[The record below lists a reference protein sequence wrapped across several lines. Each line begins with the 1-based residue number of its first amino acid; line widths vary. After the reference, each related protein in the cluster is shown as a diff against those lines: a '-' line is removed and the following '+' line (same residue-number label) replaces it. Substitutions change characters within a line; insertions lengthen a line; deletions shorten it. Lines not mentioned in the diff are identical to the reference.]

1 MVCSISSISSAKPA
15 GRDFPYGARRGLA
28 FNTIT
33 AKHFTG
39 QYHETSLP
47 GGEGLY
53 TFGARWFDPKLARFV
68 SADTIVPDPGVPQ
81 WLNRYAYAIGNPLR
95 YTDPSGHMFCEDCT
109 GGAGHYGGGRTG
121 GTGPG
126 RGGGTSGTPT
136 STPAG
141 CYSVVCL
148 PTSTPTQTPT
158 DTPRPGPGYYP
169 TTPTP
174 TPTPTATPWPY
185 TRTPGRVNVPDLYWG
200 TAYALTVSL
209 PKAVGNPTILH
220 AVGRGAPETLGGPI
234 SAMVG
239 LAVSVYPNEIRH
251 VTQGDS
257 VRETV
262 TDVIVD
268 TGGYAFSTA
277 VAPGGSGRSV
287 CCHKFLHWR
296 PS

>member
-1 MVCSISSISSAKPA
+1 
-15 GRDFPYGARRGLA
+15 
-28 FNTIT
+28 
-33 AKHFTG
+33 
-39 QYHETSLP
+39 
-47 GGEGLY
+47 
-53 TFGARWFDPKLARFV
+53 
-68 SADTIVPDPGVPQ
+68 
-81 WLNRYAYAIGNPLR
+81 
-95 YTDPSGHMFCEDCT
+95 MFCEDCT

-121 GTGPG
+121 GTGPS

-136 STPAG
+136 STPPG

-148 PTSTPTQTPT
+148 PTSTPTHTPT

-268 TGGYAFSTA
+268 TGGYAFSTVVGTGGAA
-277 VAPGGSGRSV
+277 VFFGFSMTLTQGQLEIAAPVAMLGDAVFSV
-287 CCHKFLHWR
+287 GASLLWDLWASPNYVR
-296 PS
+296 PFVYQHLPD